1 MKLNAKNQR
10 LAVIGAIILGVLV
23 ALGWVLICWSEP
35 TAAAEVLKAAVTH

>member
-10 LAVIGAIILGVLV
+10 LAVIGAIILGGLV